1 MNAPA
6 SLLSHLVAD
15 YNTPPTF
22 VDRTFGEP
30 LFHTESEV
38 LALKYAPDDT
48 LWTVEEAGVLRHWA
62 ADGRLLDREFLSD
75 IEDVWAFNRDASL
88 LASGTNEIAIWN
100 TSKGSEVSRV
110 ATESWVTTIAFS
122 PDGKLLASGHDD
134 GKITLWTVP
143 TLSPAGELAGHDEA
157 VSALTFSAD
166 GLQLTSSADDHKIR
180 VWDVRSKNRVR
191 EWRGHTDRVPGL
203 AWHP

>member
-38 LALKYAPDDT
+38 LAIKYAADDT
-48 LWTVEEAGVLRHWA
+48 LWTMEEAGVLRHWA
-62 ADGRLLDREFLSD
+62 SDGRLLEREFLSD
-75 IEDVWAFNRDASL
+75 VEDVWAFNRDATL
-88 LASGTNEIAIWN
+88 VASGTNEIAVWS
-100 TSKGSEVSRV
+100 TSKAKELSRTS
-110 ATESWVTTIAFS
+110 TESWATALAFS

-134 GKITLWTVP
+134 GKIFLWSVP
-143 TLSPAGELAGHDEA
+143 NLSPAGELAGHDGA
-157 VSALTFSAD
+157 ISAITFSAD
-166 GLQLTSSADDHKIR
+166 
-180 VWDVRSKNRVR
+180 
-191 EWRGHTDRVPGL
+191 
-203 AWHP
+203 